1 MNTKLHN
8 HPNDKIA
15 SMCDK
20 PYTHSRPH
28 NHSYKINTFPFPK
41 VNATHRVNSRHR
53 TEMHWIHEHALGQ
66 RHVGSILAEDH
77 TACLLSNRVDDA
89 PPTLLCDDKE
99 GLQLSIHNDQRQ
111 SAFVILQH
119 IAERC
124 KAVCLFVRVE
134 LQLVSYEYKL
144 STHTLVPC
152 YTCDNHPP
160 SLGTLSCGQV
170 ALSNDVASRY
180 IQR

>member
-1 MNTKLHN
+1 M
-8 HPNDKIA
+8 PQIA
-15 SMCDK
+15 TSQFN
-20 PYTHSRPH
+20 PAINAVFRPCCV
-28 NHSYKINTFPFPK
+28 PC
-41 VNATHRVNSRHR
+41 
-53 TEMHWIHEHALGQ
+53 
-66 RHVGSILAEDH
+66 ILP
-77 TACLLSNRVDDA
+77 CLLSNRVDDA